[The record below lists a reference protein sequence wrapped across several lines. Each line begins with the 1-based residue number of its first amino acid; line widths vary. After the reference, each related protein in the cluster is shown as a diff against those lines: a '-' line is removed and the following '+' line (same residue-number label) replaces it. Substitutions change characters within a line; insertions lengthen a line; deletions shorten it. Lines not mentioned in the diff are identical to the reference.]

1 MISLLSLLAAFSFFI
16 YRRMKRLLRY
26 LQQDDYIPSRF
37 VRWFVEKKAFD
48 MRGSAVALCGGAI
61 SLLGWEAT
69 PWMALGYLV
78 IGLMEN
84 NPEKSGKMPL
94 KMTARAKRILWVASA
109 MPALCFAMLLLLFYR
124 FFPAWPAAL
133 LISQAVPLYLLAAVA
148 VLSID
153 ETRRQRRF
161 MEEAKKR
168 LLDVNP
174 LVIGITGSY
183 GKTTTK
189 HFLSKLMQQS
199 LGPTFFP
206 GKGVNTPMG
215 ITREIRE
222 RLKDRT
228 PYAVV
233 EMAAYGKGSI
243 HRLTKLTPPR
253 GAILTIIGKAHL
265 ERFGSQEMIRKTKAE
280 LAEAVP
286 EDGFLVLN
294 GDDPLC
300 RKIGLENPK
309 KAVLYYGY
317 SEDLGPLDLKMTL
330 LKSGAAGTEVEFL
343 WRGKP
348 YTATV
353 SLHGKPI
360 IANLGSAFLTV
371 CHLGADPAFVTAL
384 LPHLEAYDNRLQV
397 RREGDITVLHDA
409 YNSNPSGFKAAVDV
423 LASVDGKRRI
433 LMTPGMIE
441 LAEEQEKENEEVA
454 FASAKVA
461 DLALIVGETNREA
474 LKRGLLKGGMSPE
487 NILFFKGR
495 DEAFHYLKDNRKEGD
510 VLLIENDLLDL
521 HEAKEAF

>member
-1 MISLLSLLAAFSFFI
+1 MIYTLCLLIAFSFFI

-37 VRWFVEKKAFD
+37 LGWLLEKRAFD
-48 MRGSAVALCGGAI
+48 VRGSAVALCGGMAAF
-61 SLLGWEAT
+61 LGGEAAL
-69 PWMALGYLV
+69 WMAVGYMIV
-78 IGLMEN
+78 GFMET
-84 NPEKSGKMPL
+84 NPEKSGKLAL
-94 KMTARAKRILWVASA
+94 KMTARAKRILWVAVGLSI
-109 MPALCFAMLLLLFYR
+109 LSFATLVLLFHP

-133 LISQAVPLYLLAAVA
+133 LICQAAPLYLLFALSL
-148 VLSID
+148 LSID
-153 ETRRQRRF
+153 ETRRQKRF
-161 MEEAKKR
+161 LEEAKKR
-168 LLDVNP
+168 LFDVNP

-233 EMAAYGKGSI
+233 EMAAYGRGSI
-243 HRLTKLTPPR
+243 HRLTKLTPPK
-253 GAILTIIGKAHL
+253 GAILTTIGKAHL
-265 ERFGSQEMIRKTKAE
+265 ERFGSQEIIRKTKAE

-286 EDGFLVLN
+286 EDGFLILN

-300 RKIGLENPK
+300 RQIGTENPK
-309 KAVLYYGY
+309 KTVLYYGY
-317 SEDLGPLDLKMTL
+317 SEDLGPLDLKITL
-330 LKSGAAGTEVEFL
+330 LKSSAAGTEVEFSL
-343 WRGKP
+343 WGKP
-348 YTATV
+348 YRATV

-371 CHLGADPAFVTAL
+371 CHLGADPEFVTAL
-384 LPHLEAYDNRLQV
+384 LPHVEAYDNRLQV
-397 RREGDITVLHDA
+397 RREGSSTVLHDA
-409 YNSNPSGFKAAVDV
+409 YNSNPSGFKAAIEV
-423 LASVDGKRRI
+423 LATLEGKRRI

-441 LAEEQEKENEEVA
+441 LGKEQERENEDAA
-454 FASAKVA
+454 FLSAKVV
-461 DLALIVGETNREA
+461 DLALIVGETNKKA
-474 LKRGLLKGGMSPE
+474 LEKGLLKGGLSPDD
-487 NILFFKGR
+487 ILFFKAR
-495 DEAFHYLKDNRKEGD
+495 DEAFHYLKKNGREGD